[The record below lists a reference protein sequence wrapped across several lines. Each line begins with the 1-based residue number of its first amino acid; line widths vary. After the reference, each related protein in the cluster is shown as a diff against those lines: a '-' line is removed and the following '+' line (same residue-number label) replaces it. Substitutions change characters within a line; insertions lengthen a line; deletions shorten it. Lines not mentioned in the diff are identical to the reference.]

1 MSKGRHRAPRTPSTI
16 GPTLAKAGA
25 VALAATGPIAIYPTA
40 AEAAPSSTS
49 ILEVIA
55 KCESGNKNVNH
66 NSALSG
72 IKSTASGYLQIL
84 DSTWKA
90 FGGTQFAS
98 RAINASRE
106 EQFIVGARILVG
118 QGINAWSPSKGCW
131 GSKIST
137 AKPEAVI
144 TPEPKKFKV
153 DPSKEQK
160 KITPKTIV
168 KKVSPPA
175 KAVTSAPKKIKKQ
188 SPAPPAPLA
197 PLAPTAHIAR
207 KAASSYLIRR
217 GDSLSKIAAAH
228 HMKGGWKALFNANRD
243 TVKNPNLIY
252 TGNHL
257 RLG

>member
-1 MSKGRHRAPRTPSTI
+1 MSKGRHRAPSTL
-16 GPTLAKAGA
+16 GSTFVKVSVKAGA
-25 VALAATGPIAIYPTA
+25 VALAATGPVALYPASALAAPVA
-40 AEAAPSSTS
+40 AEAS

-106 EQFIVGARILVG
+106 EQFIVGARVLAG
-118 QGINAWSPSKGCW
+118 QGINAWNPSRSCW

-137 AKPEAVI
+137 AKPKTVI
-144 TPEPKKFKV
+144 IPEPKKFDVEPK
-153 DPSKEQK
+153 K
-160 KITPKTIV
+160 KITPKTVV
-168 KKVSPPA
+168 KKVTPPPPA
-175 KAVTSAPKKIKKQ
+175 TATTKKPTSAPKTVKKNATI
-188 SPAPPAPLA
+188 AP
-197 PLAPTAHIAR
+197 PTAHVAKR
-207 KAASSYLIRR
+207 AAAGYLIKR
-217 GDSLSKIAAAH
+217 GDSLSKIAAAQH
-228 HMKGGWKALFNANRD
+228 TKGGWKALFNANRD
-243 TVKNPNLIY
+243 TVRNPNLIY
-252 TGNHL
+252 AGSHL

>member
-16 GPTLAKAGA
+16 GPTLVKASA
-25 VALAATGPIAIYPTA
+25 LALAATGPIALYPTA
-40 AEAAPSSTS
+40 AFASTTSAPSS
-49 ILEVIA
+49 ILEAIA

-106 EQFIVGARILVG
+106 EQFIVGARILAG
-118 QGINAWSPSKGCW
+118 QGINAWNPSRSCW
-131 GSKIST
+131 NSKIST
-137 AKPEAVI
+137 ANPKAVI
-144 TPEPKKFKV
+144 VPEPKKFV
-153 DPSKEQK
+153 VTPPKEAK
-160 KITPKTIV
+160 KITPKTVV
-168 KKVSPPA
+168 KKVTP
-175 KAVTSAPKKIKKQ
+175 SAPKT
-188 SPAPPAPLA
+188 PPPA
-197 PLAPTAHIAR
+197 TKSIA
-207 KAASSYLIRR
+207 KKVAKTYLIKR
-217 GDSLSKIAAAH
+217 GDTLSKIAKAQH
-228 HMKGGWKALFNANRD
+228 TKGGWKALFNANRD
-243 TVKNPNLIY
+243 TVRNPNLIY